1 MGEEG
6 VAGVGLDGVYA
17 GGGGDLAE
25 AEEPPPADGS
35 QHAGRGL
42 GLLARLWSA
51 VGRARFQV
59 FSIKQKNLCVFTI
72 R

>member
-6 VAGVGLDGVYA
+6 VAGIGPAGAYA

-35 QHAGRGL
+35 EHVWRGL
-42 GLLARLWSA
+42 GCAGMECGNKLKARE
-51 VGRARFQV
+51 V
-59 FSIKQKNLCVFTI
+59 
-72 R
+72 